1 MEKDLLQD
9 LLTTKDKRTP
19 LQKQLENPKVHI
31 SEEQYYMEQLRKVLE
46 DLTRFDNE
54 DEQEIVVERI
64 EELEEEMEYLQN
76 TLREL
81 TSRIIRYVQYGY

>member
-1 MEKDLLQD
+1 
-9 LLTTKDKRTP
+9 
-19 LQKQLENPKVHI
+19 
-31 SEEQYYMEQLRKVLE
+31 MEQLRKVLE
-46 DLTRFDNE
+46 ELTRFDNE

>member
-46 DLTRFDNE
+46 ELTRFDNE